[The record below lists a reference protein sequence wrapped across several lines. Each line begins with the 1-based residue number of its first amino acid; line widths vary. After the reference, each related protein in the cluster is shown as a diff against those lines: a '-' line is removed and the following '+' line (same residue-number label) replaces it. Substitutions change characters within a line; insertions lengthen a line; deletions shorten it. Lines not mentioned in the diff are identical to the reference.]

1 MSETLKL
8 SVPCDAR
15 YVSTVRLAVSS
26 VASLAGFDIE
36 AIEDIKIAVSEAC
49 TNIIL
54 HGGIGENAYNVLCTV
69 ADGHLELVVED
80 DGVGFAYEAYEKP
93 NLEEPSEGGLG
104 LYIILAL
111 MDDVKVLS
119 QTGAGTSIRMTKLR
133 PAG

>member
-54 HGGIGENAYNVLCTV
+54 HGGLGESAYNVICALE
-69 ADGHLELVVED
+69 DGGLELVVED
-80 DGVGFAYEAYEKP
+80 DGVGFAYEEYEKP

-111 MDDVKVLS
+111 MDDVKVSS
-119 QTGAGTSIRMTKLR
+119 QAGAGTSIRMKKFR